1 MMYYLSRRVI
11 AALFVLTLF
20 VLPIAA
26 QEVEDDRYTFDSG
39 ASFLVPS
46 GGVLDL
52 DRATPRVVVS
62 QIANGDDDIFVIL
75 DFYDPDFL
83 SNLFGADTAE
93 LSLEDALNGLVLAL
107 DREMPPAEEI
117 VSSTT
122 SDGRPGLTVIF
133 TSDVD
138 GVEIANAYLIAR
150 FDSGQIG
157 ILGATTS
164 AVLTDPVVAIIL
176 DAVDSF
182 NAGGGALTFEGDLY
196 DFEHGAFITVPPG
209 WVLDTSG
216 FVPRVVLQDPFVSV
230 DIYEPFLM
238 DERLADTSR
247 LELTTVLRY
256 MLDLIEYPDN
266 VQEGDV
272 LALEAT
278 LDDRDILLFDFLNPN
293 FDFLPETM
301 LVVRMSDGT
310 AGVIHA
316 QPDEVLDDDTFMML
330 FTLAD
335 SFDVPTDGTTAF
347 AAAELPNY
355 YEYPSGAFFRYP
367 DEFVL
372 NEEAEAPF
380 TSLILSGQAVM
391 VMLDPVL
398 LGLGSDI
405 TLVELIELSLEDL
418 PMTPDDLVQFN
429 IGGRTI
435 TAATGQGEVN
445 GEPRVFTMIYVPF
458 DNGSIGVIEILSLDF
473 LRGDLFDTVLEIAGS
488 FNSTTF
494 GAN

>member
-1 MMYYLSRRVI
+1 MLVV
-11 AALFVLTLF
+11 LFVLALLA
-20 VLPIAA
+20 LPVAA
-26 QEVEDDRYTFDSG
+26 QEVEDDRYTFESG
-39 ASFLVPS
+39 ASFTVPS
-46 GGVLDL
+46 IGVLDL
-52 DRATPRVVVS
+52 ERNVPRVVVS
-62 QIANGDDDIFVIL
+62 QIENGDGDIFVIL
-75 DFYDPDFL
+75 DFYDPAFL

-93 LSLEDALNGLVLAL
+93 LSLEDALNGLVIAL
-107 DREMPPAEEI
+107 DREMPPAEEV
-117 VSSTT
+117 VSSNT
-122 SDGRPGLTVIF
+122 SDGRQGVTVIF

-138 GVEIANAYLIAR
+138 GVEIANAYLITR
-150 FDSGQIG
+150 FDNGQIG
-157 ILGATTS
+157 IIGATTS
-164 AVLTDPVVAIIL
+164 AVLTDPVVEVIL
-176 DAVDSF
+176 NAVDSF
-182 NAGGGALTFEGDLY
+182 NAPGALLTFEGDLY
-196 DFEHGAFITVPPG
+196 DFEHGAFVTVPPG

-216 FVPRVVLQDPFVSV
+216 FVPNVSLQEPFVIV

-256 MLDLIEYPDN
+256 MLDLINYPDD
-266 VQEGDV
+266 VQEGDL

-278 LDDRDILLFDFLNPN
+278 LDNRDILLFDFLNPN

-301 LVVRMSDGT
+301 LIVRMSDGT

-316 QPDEVLDDDTFMML
+316 QPDEELDDDTFTML

-335 SFDVPTDGTTAF
+335 SFDVPTDGTSAP
-347 AAAELPNY
+347 ARASLPNY

-367 DEFVL
+367 DEFTV

-380 TSLILSGQAVM
+380 TALVLPGQAVI

-398 LGLGSDI
+398 LGLDPDI

-418 PMTPDDLVQFN
+418 PMTPDDLAQFN

-435 TAATGQGEVN
+435 TAATGEGEVD

-473 LRGDLFDTVLEIAGS
+473 LRGDLFDVVLEIAGS

-494 GAN
+494 LSD